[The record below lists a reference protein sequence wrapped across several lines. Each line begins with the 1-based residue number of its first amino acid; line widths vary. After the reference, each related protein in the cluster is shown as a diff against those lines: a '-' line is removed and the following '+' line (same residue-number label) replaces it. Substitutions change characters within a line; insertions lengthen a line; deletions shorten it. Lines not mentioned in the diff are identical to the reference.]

1 MEKNDN
7 VELATIDI
15 ESEATSFH
23 TLLADVKKVGRV
35 EIVAFDNKSFRA
47 SVTGQPGS
55 ISYVVRTPDGQ
66 SQKEGAD
73 TIAKLVLFSK
83 LQVQVAKD
91 KAGDFKTSENFT
103 KLRSALRRQ
112 KTALAKKRE

>member
-1 MEKNDN
+1 MDTKN

-23 TLLADVKKVGRV
+23 SLLADVKKVNRV
-35 EIVAFDNKSFRA
+35 EIVEFDNKPFHA
-47 SVTGQPGS
+47 SVTGQKGQF
-55 ISYVVRTPDGQ
+55 SYVVRTPEGQ

-73 TIAKLVLFSK
+73 TVAKLILFSK
-83 LQVQVAKD
+83 LPLQVAKD
-91 KAGDFKTSENFT
+91 KAGQFQTSKNFT

-112 KTALAKKRE
+112 KKNLSEKQA